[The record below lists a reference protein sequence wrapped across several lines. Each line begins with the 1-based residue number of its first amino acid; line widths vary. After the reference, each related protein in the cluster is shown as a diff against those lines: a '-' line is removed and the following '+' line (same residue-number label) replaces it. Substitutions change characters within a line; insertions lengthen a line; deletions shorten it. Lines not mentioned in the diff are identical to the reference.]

1 MKSNYSL
8 FQNLPEFNSNRKEN
22 FSYKVGDVIYNN
34 LYDLILNLDFLVKTK
49 IKLQKQSDFMTKSM
63 NEETD
68 YNIKNQYEKNISVL
82 NKSLFKTNYNLNLFK
97 HELMLIDKKE
107 LFDLLHQLPNKKK
120 IHILNILEKGI

>member
-1 MKSNYSL
+1 
-8 FQNLPEFNSNRKEN
+8 
-22 FSYKVGDVIYNN
+22 
-34 LYDLILNLDFLVKTK
+34 
-49 IKLQKQSDFMTKSM
+49 MTKSM
-63 NEETD
+63 NEVTD